1 MPDPVSLSH
10 HQALANTTD
19 ARLTEAAQL
28 AKKVRDLEIQVQVT
42 RSQLDSRLYYWH
54 EDNISVQALAA
65 ATGLSR
71 ETVYKAID
79 RYRRE
84 RA

>member
-1 MPDPVSLSH
+1 MPDPVSISH
-10 HQALANTTD
+10 HQALAKTTE
-19 ARLTEAAQL
+19 ARLREAAQL
-28 AKKVRDLEIQVQVT
+28 AKHVRDLEVELQVA
-42 RSQLDSRLYYWH
+42 RSQLDARLYYWH
-54 EDNISVQALAA
+54 EDNVGVTTLAA

-79 RYRRE
+79 RYRRD

>member
-10 HQALANTTD
+10 HQALAAAD
-19 ARLTEAAQL
+19 QARMTELAQL
-28 AKKVRDLEIQVQVT
+28 ANQVRDLELKLQTT
-42 RSQLDSRLYYWH
+42 RRQLDARLYYWH
-54 EDNISVQALAA
+54 EDNIPVTALAA

-79 RYRRE
+79 RYRAH